1 MAQPQQTF
9 NQWAKTYNSR
19 NHQQSK
25 TPDFFQ
31 DGFLWKFVVLA
42 GLSYLVWAD
51 KFSLTLSLNDE
62 KITGQSIKASML
74 TIMDEPTE
82 PTLTLKNKADLPRPK
97 KSDNAQ
103 PTHES
108 RSEKSAVA
116 GNPEKNLQMQSYAER
131 FAPVAIAEMH
141 KFGIPASITLA
152 QALLESNAGASGL
165 AKKANNHFGMKCFS
179 QKCGKGHCMNYSD
192 DTHKD
197 FFLKFPN
204 AWRSFRKHSE
214 MLKSNQ
220 RYASLF
226 RSKDYRQWANG
237 LAKAGYATDRNYGE
251 KLIRLIETQ
260 HLDRYDR
267 Q

>member
-19 NHQQSK
+19 NHSQSK
-25 TPDFFQ
+25 TPEIFQ

-74 TIMDEPTE
+74 SVMDEPGE
-82 PTLTLKNKADLPRPK
+82 PTLTLKSKSDLPKPK
-97 KSDNAQ
+97 KSGNVK
-103 PTHES
+103 PVHES
-108 RSEKSAVA
+108 HTEKPVWTST
-116 GNPEKNLQMQSYAER
+116 PEKDQQMQAYAER

-152 QALLESNAGASGL
+152 QALLESNAGTSGL
-165 AKKANNHFGMKCFS
+165 AKNANNHFGMKCFS
-179 QKCGKGHCMNYSD
+179 QKCHKGHCVNYSD

-214 MLKSNQ
+214 MLKNNQ

-226 RSKDYRQWANG
+226 RTKDYRQWARG
-237 LAKAGYATDRNYGE
+237 LVNAGYATDRNYGE

-260 HLDRYDR
+260 GLDKYDR
-267 Q
+267 L

>member
-19 NHQQSK
+19 NHQQTK
-25 TPDFFQ
+25 NPDIFQ

-51 KFSLTLSLNDE
+51 KFSLTLSLNDQ
-62 KITGQSIKASML
+62 KTTGQSIKTSML
-74 TIMDEPTE
+74 SIMDESLE
-82 PTLTLKNKADLPRPK
+82 PTLTLKNKANLPKPK
-97 KSDNAQ
+97 KPDNV
-103 PTHES
+103 PPSHES
-108 RSEKSAVA
+108 RIEKSVPAT
-116 GNPEKNLQMQSYAER
+116 NPEKDLLIQSYAAR
-131 FAPVAIAEMH
+131 FAPVAVAEMH

-152 QALLESNAGASGL
+152 QALLESNAGTSGL

-179 QKCGKGHCMNYSD
+179 HKCGKGHCINYSD

-214 MLKSNQ
+214 MLKNNQ

-237 LAKAGYATDRNYGE
+237 LTKAGYATDRNYGD
-251 KLIRLIETQ
+251 KLIRLIESQ